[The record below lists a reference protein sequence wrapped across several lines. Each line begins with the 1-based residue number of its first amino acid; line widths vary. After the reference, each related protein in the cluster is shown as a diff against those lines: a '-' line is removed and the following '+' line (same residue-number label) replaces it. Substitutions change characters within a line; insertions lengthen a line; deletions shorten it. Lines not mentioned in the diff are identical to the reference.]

1 MAIVIVAITHNCWEN
16 RIKIILCVIIN
27 YNFMVNGENSNVII
41 LFIYLFGEDVTLTPD
56 RQADRQTGR
65 HTDTHTGLAHG
76 DSSGLPLGDG

>member
-27 YNFMVNGENSNVII
+27 YNFMVNGENSNVIM

-56 RQADRQTGR
+56 RQAIQ
-65 HTDTHTGLAHG
+65 TGLAHG